1 MSDPALL
8 RLALTTR
15 APQTK
20 EELFWFFKEVI
31 QVPCA
36 PCGNTGKVMFPK
48 PGICRACGGVGK
60 RGFHFGRKAIC
71 ADHSAPLDVLAELW
85 FGTLRHVLLIANR
98 EGGKTQM
105 LALLSHILMHFGR
118 YSIAHMGSVEAQAF
132 RARDYLQVLL
142 NLEPWKKNIQGQLS
156 QTQAAL
162 KNGAKIEWL
171 TGTLAQACLPGS
183 TRIITDLGLFDM
195 REIVSRKLKV
205 RVKSFNFNRQRFEW
219 QPITAWHDNGAEE
232 KFRMIV
238 VENGLSLIA
247 TGNHLI
253 PQPDGKKIELEQ
265 LNPGAFVCQ
274 AAHDDLLVAKIRYVG
289 SIRLEDER
297 RYDIT
302 VANNHNYCVGSGILV
317 GNSGVHPELSILDE
331 CDQADPDV
339 RQRFLKTPS
348 GPRSC
353 FIEAS
358 THYIQMGTISQ
369 ILRESPNLPV
379 RKFCLWET
387 LAHCDYDCDKM
398 PQLDGS
404 LGRCALYE
412 SIEHTADGRMQV
424 TPLCGGTLARQCDG
438 HIDVVHAQLQWAKS
452 DPWSRRVEYLC
463 EPPDRPIG
471 GRAYWNY
478 HSTQNRLAY
487 NPDIQPNKPLEW
499 TMDFGP
505 GVGARMCSTILQ
517 TSPDG
522 LEDWIVDEIVLG
534 TSSTAEVIKEFLRR
548 YGPDGCIAP
557 QHSGGIWIY
566 GDRSG
571 HTRAST
577 TGDTDYDLIVAA
589 LRNTPGFRLLVF
601 SGDANPPLIDR
612 LNLVN
617 RLLCDEKGRR
627 RLKVA
632 QKCKETARE
641 LELMPLGADRKKD
654 KSDKVQRVL
663 GLSHIGD
670 GIEYWAWKKYG
681 RSGMVMGDENQR
693 VMPVV
698 ALGNVRR
705 ESSIL
710 VSRSGRRTSVD
721 R

>member
-48 PGICRACGGVGK
+48 PGICQSCGGVGK

-71 ADHSAPLDVLAELW
+71 ADHVAPLDVLAELW

-105 LALLSHILMHFGR
+105 LALLSHLLMHFGR

-142 NLEPWKKNIQGQLS
+142 NLEPWKRNIQGQLS

-171 TGTLAQACLPGS
+171 TGTLAQA
-183 TRIITDLGLFDM
+183 
-195 REIVSRKLKV
+195 
-205 RVKSFNFNRQRFEW
+205 
-219 QPITAWHDNGAEE
+219 
-232 KFRMIV
+232 
-238 VENGLSLIA
+238 
-247 TGNHLI
+247 
-253 PQPDGKKIELEQ
+253 
-265 LNPGAFVCQ
+265 
-274 AAHDDLLVAKIRYVG
+274 
-289 SIRLEDER
+289 
-297 RYDIT
+297 
-302 VANNHNYCVGSGILV
+302 SGC
-317 GNSGVHPELSILDE
+317 HPELSILDE
-331 CDQADPDV
+331 ADQADPDV

-379 RKFCLWET
+379 RRMCLWET
-387 LAHCDYDCDKM
+387 LSHCDYDCDKM

-424 TPLCGGTLARQCDG
+424 TPLCSGTLARQCDG

-478 HSTQNRLAY
+478 HSTQNRLTC

-548 YGPDGCIAP
+548 YGPYGCIAP

-705 ESSIL
+705 ESAIL
-710 VSRSGRRTSVD
+710 VSRSGRRTSID